1 MQQPH
6 VKSIWYTS
14 LSCTDILCN
23 HHVLCCSTC
32 QASLCCCSTAV
43 VVLQIHMVP
52 TQISCEQQ
60 ITDEVMFTVQ
70 IVAEDMQRR
79 ATNENIEMTAAER
92 QEPWHFQ
99 WQAFSY

>member
-1 MQQPH
+1 
-6 VKSIWYTS
+6 
-14 LSCTDILCN
+14 
-23 HHVLCCSTC
+23 
-32 QASLCCCSTAV
+32 
-43 VVLQIHMVP
+43 MVP